1 MQLSLGLQD
10 EVQSGHV
17 NAKPVSVIDVVAP
30 VDGVNVHARDIPS

>member
-17 NAKPVSVIDVVAP
+17 NAKPVPVVDVVAP
-30 VDGVNVHARDIPS
+30 VDGVSVYARDIPS